1 METCNVENKKGNRKQ
16 VCFSDK
22 ELEMFGDFIDSKGKF
37 STYVKKLIEKDF
49 NSSQPTNVDLS
60 SLETKLD
67 ELRDYLT
74 QQIKEVKQAPI
85 TIQMQNVP
93 VPQQSVVV
101 AEPKT
106 EPKAEP
112 KVESKTEVNKEQ
124 VKATAQSF
132 NRFRNKQ

>member
-1 METCNVENKKGNRKQ
+1 METCNVENKKANRKQ

-49 NSSQPTNVDLS
+49 NSSQPANVDLS
-60 SLETKLD
+60 SIETKLD
-67 ELRDYLT
+67 ELKDYLT
-74 QQIKEVKQAPI
+74 QQIKDSRQAPI

-106 EPKAEP
+106 ETKIEPKAE
-112 KVESKTEVNKEQ
+112 SKAEVSKEH

-132 NRFRNKQ
+132 NRFRSK